1 MVRIEDIRKGFAGL
15 VGWRQPYNP
24 AFEIDGDLAES
35 GSGLYFQ
42 DAHPMLTL
50 ENMASVMPDTW
61 DCQYPEWEAA
71 AVYAEGDKVRHG
83 GAVWSALQGN
93 TGQEPEDGG
102 QYWKRYNTLSD
113 FLRRLTDG
121 GIIAVAQTFLQMKQL
136 TNETRDLLERRTF
149 FDGAGRIRETEQNRH
164 RIVGYEIVPIRA
176 MGVTTKIEK
185 AGLQMAGGTGKVKL
199 YLFHSSQPE
208 PVKEFTL
215 DYTQGGGYQWFT
227 LEGCYLP
234 YISEGNNA
242 GGAWYLCYSQDDLP
256 FGMEAVNVSKDWSRE
271 PCGTC
276 NRGSLESWR
285 AITKYMQVSPFM
297 CDAPSTFGS
306 EPRLWDIA
314 KNIYTNTSNY
324 GLNCEVTVGCDITD
338 FMVSQRGIFATALQR
353 QVAATALRTLALNP
367 GVRVNRNQ
375 SNASRDN
382 ILYELDGNPQG
393 RAAGLAYE
401 LKEAY
406 KALSLDTSGLDR
418 VCLACNNRG
427 VRYKSA

>member
-93 TGQEPEDGG
+93 TGQDPEDGG

-121 GIIAVAQTFLQMKQL
+121 GITAVAQTFLQMKQL

-208 PVKEFTL
+208 PVKDGQNVVQRRIICDGFAEKL
-215 DYTQGGGYQWFT
+215 
-227 LEGCYLP
+227 LRL
-234 YISEGNNA
+234 
-242 GGAWYLCYSQDDLP
+242 GAEVVENEVVVRDDL
-256 FGMEAVNVSKDWSRE
+256 G
-271 PCGTC
+271 
-276 NRGSLESWR
+276 L
-285 AITKYMQVSPFM
+285 
-297 CDAPSTFGS
+297 
-306 EPRLWDIA
+306 PR
-314 KNIYTNTSNY
+314 
-324 GLNCEVTVGCDITD
+324 
-338 FMVSQRGIFATALQR
+338 
-353 QVAATALRTLALNP
+353 
-367 GVRVNRNQ
+367 
-375 SNASRDN
+375 
-382 ILYELDGNPQG
+382 
-393 RAAGLAYE
+393 RAAAR
-401 LKEAY
+401 KI
-406 KALSLDTSGLDR
+406 DSGLVFGKR
-418 VCLACNNRG
+418 SRLQ
-427 VRYKSA
+427 VRRAPVF